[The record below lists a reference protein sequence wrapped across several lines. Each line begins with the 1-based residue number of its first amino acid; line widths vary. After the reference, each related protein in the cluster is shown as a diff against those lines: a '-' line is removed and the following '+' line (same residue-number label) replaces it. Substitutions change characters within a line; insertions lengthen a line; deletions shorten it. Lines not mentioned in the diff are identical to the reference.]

1 MGKTGAGSGWYVV
14 RQGGNEAEELTVKQG
29 KDEAEEFTAKR
40 EEKNSVRKRSMRQQT
55 ERNSG
60 QDKRMARQPVQDSER
75 LEVLRRICLLEQE
88 GKFDIDAEDDP
99 PTIPLRPDKIDYLRT
114 KPISRL
120 KSKAAYTAADWFVH
134 SLIRQKKLVIRQVL
148 GMENL
153 NAVESGAV
161 LTCNH
166 FHPYDCLTVEYLF
179 RHSAHR
185 RKKQLFKVIRE
196 GNYTNFPGFYGL
208 LFRNCNTLPL
218 SQTKETMCRFLK
230 AVDTILT
237 RGDFILIYPEQSMW
251 WNYRKPKP
259 LKNGA
264 YKFAVKN
271 HVPVVPL
278 FIAMED
284 SGRIGEDGFPV
295 QEYTV
300 FIKEPIYP
308 PADLAVREQ
317 VQAMKDKNAG
327 IWKQIY
333 EEFYRRPL
341 VYSVSRDYV

>member
-1 MGKTGAGSGWYVV
+1 M
-14 RQGGNEAEELTVKQG
+14 
-29 KDEAEEFTAKR
+29 
-40 EEKNSVRKRSMRQQT
+40 
-55 ERNSG
+55 
-60 QDKRMARQPVQDSER
+60 PV
-75 LEVLRRICLLEQE
+75 
-88 GKFDIDAEDDP
+88 
-99 PTIPLRPDKIDYLRT
+99 
-114 KPISRL
+114 
-120 KSKAAYTAADWFVH
+120 
-134 SLIRQKKLVIRQVL
+134 
-148 GMENL
+148 
-153 NAVESGAV
+153 
-161 LTCNH
+161 
-166 FHPYDCLTVEYLF
+166 
-179 RHSAHR
+179 
-185 RKKQLFKVIRE
+185 
-196 GNYTNFPGFYGL
+196 
-208 LFRNCNTLPL
+208 
-218 SQTKETMCRFLK
+218 LK

>member
-1 MGKTGAGSGWYVV
+1 MERQRGENFGQRKPVTQQSGENF
-14 RQGGNEAEELTVKQG
+14 GQG
-29 KDEAEEFTAKR
+29 KKVAQETDRDSGVGKL
-40 EEKNSVRKRSMRQQT
+40 VVQQ
-55 ERNSG
+55 SG
-60 QDKRMARQPVQDSER
+60 QDFGSGKPVAELNSER
-75 LEVLRRICLLEQE
+75 LEVLRRIRLLEQE
-88 GKFDIDAEDDP
+88 GRFDVDAEEDP
-99 PTIPLRPDKIDYLRT
+99 PTIPLLPDKIDYLRT
-114 KPISRL
+114 KPVSRI
-120 KSKAAYTAADWFVH
+120 KTKAAYMAAKLFVNT
-134 SLIRQKKLVIRQVL
+134 LIRQKKLVIRQVF

-153 NAVESGAV
+153 NRVKSGAV

-179 RHSAHR
+179 QHSEQMG
-185 RKKQLFKVIRE
+185 KKQLFKVIRE

-218 SQTKETMCRFLK
+218 SQTKETMCHFLK
-230 AVDTILT
+230 AVDTILA
-237 RGDFILIYPEQSMW
+237 RGDFILVYPEQSMW

-271 HVPVVPL
+271 HVPVIPF

-284 SGRIGEDGFPV
+284 GDRIGEDGFPV
-295 QEYTV
+295 QEYTI

-308 PADLAVREQ
+308 QAELAAREQ
-317 VQAMKDKNAG
+317 AQAMKEENAR

-333 EEFYRRPL
+333 EEFYGCPL
-341 VYSVSRDYV
+341 TYTVSQSGM